1 MAYTYS
7 SFVSALSTE
16 TGIPALDANFQA
28 ALPQLIDDA
37 EQRIYR
43 DLDLV
48 STSVAVN
55 GTATP
60 NARLF
65 SIPQGSGHIIVV
77 DAINVLSDDGT
88 RHPVTPA
95 TRESVDF
102 LFPSDSAPS
111 TPSYPSIFSRVD
123 DDNVLFG
130 PSCDFSYT
138 VELIGTI
145 RPTPLS
151 ASNTTTFLTQYL
163 SDVFFAAAMVA
174 ASGYM
179 RNFGSQSDNP
189 QMAVSWESQY
199 QQRIASARKEE
210 LRKSYVSAMSSPPNS
225 QKDA

>member
-77 DAINVLSDDGT
+77 DAINAYRRVKVDRARRCYSADVCVNNSD
-88 RHPVTPA
+88 
-95 TRESVDF
+95 
-102 LFPSDSAPS
+102 
-111 TPSYPSIFSRVD
+111 Y
-123 DDNVLFG
+123 
-130 PSCDFSYT
+130 
-138 VELIGTI
+138 I
-145 RPTPLS
+145 RPGRS
-151 ASNTTTFLTQYL
+151 CKIECC
-163 SDVFFAAAMVA
+163 V
-174 ASGYM
+174 
-179 RNFGSQSDNP
+179 
-189 QMAVSWESQY
+189 
-199 QQRIASARKEE
+199 
-210 LRKSYVSAMSSPPNS
+210 
-225 QKDA
+225 